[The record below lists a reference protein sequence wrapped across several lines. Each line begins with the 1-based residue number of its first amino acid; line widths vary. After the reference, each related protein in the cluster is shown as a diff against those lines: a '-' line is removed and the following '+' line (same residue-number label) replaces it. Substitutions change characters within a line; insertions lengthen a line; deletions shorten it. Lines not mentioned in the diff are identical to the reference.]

1 MNNYSNYNDYYNM
14 MNMSSIQNNQNN
26 QNNKLNQS
34 NFQANNN
41 YNFNKCTYDQ
51 VNVQNL
57 YDAYAGFI
65 RGNMFPDLYN
75 EYKVTKPF
83 NIEPLNE
90 QAEMLTSIDALC
102 FASHDLNLYL
112 DNFPDD
118 RKMIELFNQYRVQ
131 ANKMVEEYEKKF
143 GPIFVNSDAT
153 NTYPWSWDNRP
164 WPWEN
169 N

>member
-14 MNMSSIQNNQNN
+14 MNMPSIQNKQNN
-26 QNNKLNQS
+26 QS
-34 NFQANNN
+34 NELN
-41 YNFNKCTYDQ
+41 YNFNKCTYEQ
-51 VNVQNL
+51 SNVQNL

-75 EYKVTKPF
+75 EYKVSKPF

-118 RKMIELFNQYRVQ
+118 QKIIELYNQYRIQ

>member
-14 MNMSSIQNNQNN
+14 MNMSSIQNKQNN
-26 QNNKLNQS
+26 QS
-34 NFQANNN
+34 NELN
-41 YNFNKCTYDQ
+41 YNFNKCTYEQ
-51 VNVQNL
+51 SNVQNL

-75 EYKVTKPF
+75 EYKVSKPF

-90 QAEMLTSIDALC
+90 QAEMLTSIDALY

-118 RKMIELFNQYRVQ
+118 QKIIELYNQYRMQ

>member
-14 MNMSSIQNNQNN
+14 MNMPSIQNKQNN
-26 QNNKLNQS
+26 QS
-34 NFQANNN
+34 NELN
-41 YNFNKCTYDQ
+41 YNFNKCTYEQ
-51 VNVQNL
+51 SNVQNL

-65 RGNMFPDLYN
+65 RGNMFPDLYT
-75 EYKVTKPF
+75 EYKVSKPF

-118 RKMIELFNQYRVQ
+118 QKIIELYNQYRIQ

>member
-1 MNNYSNYNDYYNM
+1 MNNYSNYNNYYNM
-14 MNMSSIQNNQNN
+14 MNMPSIQNKQNN
-26 QNNKLNQS
+26 QS
-34 NFQANNN
+34 NELN
-41 YNFNKCTYDQ
+41 YNFNKCTYEQ
-51 VNVQNL
+51 ANVQNL

-65 RGNMFPDLYN
+65 RGNMFPDLYS
-75 EYKVTKPF
+75 EYKVSKPF

-118 RKMIELFNQYRVQ
+118 RKIIELYNQYRIQ

-153 NTYPWSWDNRP
+153 NTFPWAWDNRP